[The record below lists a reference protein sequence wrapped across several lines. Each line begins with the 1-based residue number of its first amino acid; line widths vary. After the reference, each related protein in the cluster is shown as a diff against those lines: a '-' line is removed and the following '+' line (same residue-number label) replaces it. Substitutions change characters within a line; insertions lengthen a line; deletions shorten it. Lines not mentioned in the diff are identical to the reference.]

1 MSIVGNILG
10 GIMNVVA
17 AKKKKTAL
25 KRARRLQVAMEQLTL
40 AKTLDDIEDQVTLAN
55 EEIRVKEKQIKGRQQ
70 LFYAA
75 AGVDL
80 TSRTPMSQFILTE
93 TRATTEKQRIRK
105 EADEEITYTSKMASL
120 ENTLGNLQYKN
131 AKKEI
136 TANAWSSMLGST
148 SSSVSGYL
156 GNYQSRTSAGQTGW
170 TATLGSLWGG

>member
-10 GIMNVVA
+10 GVMGLFA
-17 AKKKKTAL
+17 ASKKKEAL
-25 KRARRLQVAMEQLTL
+25 KRARRLEVAMEALTL
-40 AKTLDDIEDQVTLAN
+40 AKTLDDIEDQVTQAH

-80 TSRTPMSQFILTE
+80 TSQTPMSQFILTG
-93 TRATTEKQRIRK
+93 TRATTEKKRIRTD
-105 EADEEITYTSKMASL
+105 ADEEIAYTRQMATY
-120 ENTLGNLQYKN
+120 ENRLGRLQYRN

-136 TANAWSSMLGST
+136 TYNAWSSMAGST

-156 GNYQSRTSAGQTGW
+156 GNYQGRTAAGQTGW
-170 TATLGSLWGG
+170 TATLGSLWG